1 MDQLSD
7 DETRQLIRDIA
18 ARHDDAARTIR
29 RATAKPSGR
38 VAYLRAELDELQ
50 TRRHLGYRESMEWA
64 RDAGPIIDEI
74 SAEAERSPSR
84 ELLKLV
90 ELAINRVVRTILR
103 ADDSAGTIG
112 DLAGQL
118 LEAHEQIC
126 NAGVADPKALA
137 KWMVRFAFDDQDFFV
152 VHRPGMRA
160 LRGRGAVS
168 VHSVDHS

>member
-1 MDQLSD
+1 
-7 DETRQLIRDIA
+7 
-18 ARHDDAARTIR
+18 
-29 RATAKPSGR
+29 
-38 VAYLRAELDELQ
+38 
-50 TRRHLGYRESMEWA
+50 MEWA

-152 VHRPGMRA
+152 VPRPGMRA